1 MDNKNNSPL
10 PPGDFAPLYKLAA
23 VLIAA
28 GFLVFCFAGVKIEN
42 FILQTVLFALGSL
55 LSFVGILLILA
66 IRSAKKFA
74 KQKHN
79 YILYDRKTKNDKDID
94 SLTLADIREK
104 VQKYMSL
111 FKRGKKLYVGDLFNN
126 DIKVPPA
133 IRTLFCYELLYE
145 ISEGEAG
152 AQKAQLFLS
161 FGKECGGVFYAYLS
175 AAGEV
180 QLAEKLRTYFNNH
193 SAGEDSSEKLH
204 RFLGT
209 NKSYIEAAMMNF
221 TKNHINEF

>member
-23 VLIAA
+23 VLLAA
-28 GFLVFCFAGVKIEN
+28 GFLVFCFAAVKIEN
-42 FILQTVLFALGSL
+42 SILKILLISVGSL
-55 LSFVGILLILA
+55 LSFLGIMFFLA

-79 YILYDRKTKNDKDID
+79 YFLYDRKTKKDID
-94 SLTLADIREK
+94 VEALTFSDVREK

-111 FKRGKKLYVGDLFNN
+111 FKRGKKLYVGDLFNS
-126 DIKVPPA
+126 DIKIPSA

-145 ISEGEAG
+145 IAEDEAG
-152 AQKAQLFLS
+152 TRTAQLFLS
-161 FGKECGGVFYAYLS
+161 FGNECGGVFYSYLA
-175 AAGEV
+175 AAGEI
-180 QLAEKLRTYFNNH
+180 QLAEKLRSYFNEH
-193 SAGEDSSEKLH
+193 SAGEDRSEKLH
-204 RFLGT
+204 KFIDA
-209 NKSYIEAAMMNF
+209 NKSYLEAAIMKF